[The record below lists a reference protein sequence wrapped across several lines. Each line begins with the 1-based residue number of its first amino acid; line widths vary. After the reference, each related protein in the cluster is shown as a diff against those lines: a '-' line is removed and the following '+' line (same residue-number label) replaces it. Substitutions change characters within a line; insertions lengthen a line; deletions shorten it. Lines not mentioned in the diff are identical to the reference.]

1 MTRGSLLMVDCSS
14 SYSLFSYAEPSFKY
28 ITRLRIKEVKYI
40 LRSRNK
46 LSMKQVSE
54 RVGYPNLYYF
64 SRIFKQITG
73 VMASEYKLQ

>member
-1 MTRGSLLMVDCSS
+1 
-14 SYSLFSYAEPSFKY
+14 
-28 ITRLRIKEVKYI
+28 
-40 LRSRNK
+40 
-46 LSMKQVSE
+46 MKQVSE